1 MHTSLASL
9 VPTKLT
15 PDAGV
20 TGRASGTI
28 LMLRVK
34 YTVFLDGVRHRRTG
48 TRGREHTYEAYNVL
62 TKYKLR
68 VYMSTVARTSKDS
81 VLVLTEGCA
90 EPTFWRRWCGE
101 IAWGRTAHRAEWF

>member
-34 YTVFLDGVRHRRTG
+34 YTVFLDGVRHRRTRG
-48 TRGREHTYEAYNVL
+48 RPTGREHTYEAYNVL

-68 VYMSTVARTSKDS
+68 VYMSPLASPNEQGLSTCVDRGVRGANLLETV
-81 VLVLTEGCA
+81 V
-90 EPTFWRRWCGE
+90 W
-101 IAWGRTAHRAEWF
+101 

>member
-34 YTVFLDGVRHRRTG
+34 YTVFLDGDRRTPQAYA
-48 TRGREHTYEAYNVL
+48 RSRYDLREHTYEAYNVL

-68 VYMSTVARTSKDS
+68 VYMSTVARKR
-81 VLVLTEGCA
+81 A
-90 EPTFWRRWCGE
+90 
-101 IAWGRTAHRAEWF
+101 RTQYLC